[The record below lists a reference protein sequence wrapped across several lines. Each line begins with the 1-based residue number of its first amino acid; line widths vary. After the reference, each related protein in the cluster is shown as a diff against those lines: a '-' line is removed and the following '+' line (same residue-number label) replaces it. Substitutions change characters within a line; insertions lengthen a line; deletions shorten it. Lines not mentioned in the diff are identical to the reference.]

1 MITKALLSRF
11 ESQTDED
18 TMDTFLEDRATE
30 VSWEKATLAWF
41 GIRYMRGEFGVYSCF
56 ADEAGREAHVAGLPA
71 ARLVAEERR
80 LMASPPVTT
89 KIEILGSKMPAVLEG
104 VTKGLV
110 LRFKAKPGKEAEVA
124 QMMRDCVPLVEKE
137 AGTLAWFANQYDE
150 SHFGTFAVFADTGPR
165 FSHLTG
171 QIPRELG
178 MTGLSLLG
186 GAPEVHMV
194 DVMTGTA
201 RQAT

>member
-1 MITKALLSRF
+1 MSRHDRPSRAGYGAPSPEGTAGLLGAARRTAR
-11 ESQTDED
+11 ERDD
-18 TMDTFLEDRATE
+18 HRAGARVTR
-30 VSWEKATLAWF
+30 VRPLRAF
-41 GIRYMRGEFGVYSCF
+41 
-56 ADEAGREAHVAGLPA
+56 DDDAGREAHLGGQA
-71 ARLVAEERR
+71 AKTFFGAEHR
-80 LMASPPVTT
+80 LMTAAPVTT
-89 KIEILGSKMPAVLEG
+89 KIEILGSKMPKVLEG

-124 QMMRDCVPLVEKE
+124 QMMRDCQPLVEKE
-137 AGTLAWFANQYDE
+137 TGTLAWFANQYDE
-150 SHFGTFAVFADTGPR
+150 SHFGTFAVFADNGGR

-194 DVMTGTA
+194 DVMTGTS
-201 RQAT
+201 RQRD

>member
-1 MITKALLSRF
+1 MITKALLFRM

-18 TMDTFLEDRATE
+18 TMDTFLEDLSAE
-30 VSWEKATLAWF
+30 VSWEKTTQAWF

-56 ADEAGREAHVAGLPA
+56 DDEAGRVAHLAGTA
-71 ARLVAEERR
+71 AATFFAAEQR
-80 LMASPPVTT
+80 LMTAAPRTMR
-89 KIEILGSKMPAVLEG
+89 IDILGSKMPKVLEN

-110 LRFKAKPGKEAEVA
+110 LRFKAKPG
-124 QMMRDCVPLVEKE
+124 KE

-150 SHFGTFAVFADTGPR
+150 SHFGTFAVFADNGAR

-171 QIPRELG
+171 QIPRDLG
-178 MTGLSLLG
+178 LVGLSLLG
-186 GAPEVHMV
+186 GMPEVHMV

-201 RQAT
+201 RQRD

>member
-1 MITKALLSRF
+1 MITKALLFRM

-18 TMDTFLEDRATE
+18 TMDTFLEDLSAE
-30 VSWEKATLAWF
+30 VSWEKTTQAWF

-56 ADEAGREAHVAGLPA
+56 DDEAAREAHLGGTA
-71 ARLVAEERR
+71 AATFFAAEQR
-80 LMASPPVTT
+80 LMTT
-89 KIEILGSKMPAVLEG
+89 APRTARIDVLGSKMPKVLEN

-124 QMMRDCVPLVEKE
+124 QLLRDCQPLADKE

-150 SHFGTFAVFADTGPR
+150 SHFGTFAAFADNGGR

-171 QIPRELG
+171 QIPRDLG
-178 MTGLSLLG
+178 LVGLSLLG
-186 GAPEVHMV
+186 GMPEVYMV

-201 RQAT
+201 RQRD

>member
-1 MITKALLSRF
+1 MINKALLFRF

-18 TMDTFLEDRATE
+18 TMDTFLEDLATE
-30 VSWEKATLAWF
+30 VSWEKTTRAWF
-41 GIRYMRGEFGVYSCF
+41 GIRYMRGEFGVVSSF
-56 ADEAGREAHVAGLPA
+56 DDEAGREAHLAGA
-71 ARLVAEERR
+71 AAATFFGAEKR
-80 LMASPPVTT
+80 LMTAAPSTA
-89 KIEILGSKMPAVLEG
+89 KIDLLGSKMPAVLEN

-124 QMMRDCVPLVEKE
+124 QMLRNCLPMVEKE

-150 SHFGTFAVFADTGPR
+150 CHFGTFAVFADNGGR
-165 FSHLTG
+165 FAHLTG

-178 MTGLSLLG
+178 MTGLALLG
-186 GAPEVHMV
+186 GAPEVSMV

-201 RQAT
+201 RQA

>member
-1 MITKALLSRF
+1 MISKALLFRM

-18 TMDTFLEDRATE
+18 TMDTFLEDLATE
-30 VSWEKATLAWF
+30 VSWEKATQAWF

-56 ADEAGREAHVAGLPA
+56 DDEAGREAHLAGTA
-71 ARLVAEERR
+71 AATFFAAEHR
-80 LMASPPVTT
+80 LMTAAPRTT
-89 KIEILGSKMPAVLEG
+89 RIDVLGSKMPKVLEN

-124 QMMRDCVPLVEKE
+124 KMLRDCQPLVEKE

-150 SHFGTFAVFADTGPR
+150 GHFGTFAVFADNGGR
-165 FSHLTG
+165 FAHLIG

-178 MTGLSLLG
+178 MTGLALLG
-186 GAPEVHMV
+186 GAHEVHMV

-201 RQAT
+201 RQVD

>member
-1 MITKALLSRF
+1 MITKALLFRF

-18 TMDTFLEDRATE
+18 TMDTFLESLATE
-30 VSWEKATLAWF
+30 VSWEKTTRAWF
-41 GIRYMRGEFGVYSCF
+41 GIRYMRGEFGVFSCF
-56 ADEAGREAHVAGLPA
+56 DDEPARAAHLAGSA
-71 ARLVAEERR
+71 AKDLFGAEHR
-80 LMASPPVTT
+80 LMTSAPRTT
-89 KIEILGSKMPAVLEG
+89 QVEILGRKMPAVLEG

-110 LRFKAKPGKEAEVA
+110 LRFKSKPGKEAEVA
-124 QMMRDCVPLVEKE
+124 QMMRDCQPLVDKE
-137 AGTLAWFANQYDE
+137 PGTLAWFANQYDE
-150 SHFGTFAVFADTGPR
+150 SHFGTFAVFADSGAR

-171 QIPRELG
+171 QIPRALG

-186 GAPEVHMV
+186 GAPEVSMV

>member
-1 MITKALLSRF
+1 MITKALLFRY

-18 TMDTFLEDRATE
+18 TMDTFLEDLATE
-30 VSWEKATLAWF
+30 VSWEKTTRAWF
-41 GIRYMRGEFGVYSCF
+41 GIRYMRGEFGVYTCF
-56 ADEAGREAHVAGLPA
+56 DDEAGREAHLAGQA
-71 ARLVAEERR
+71 AATLLGAEHR
-80 LMASPPVTT
+80 LMTAAPRTT
-89 KIEILGSKMPAVLEG
+89 RIDLLGAKMPKMLEG

-124 QMMRDCVPLVEKE
+124 KMMRDCLPLVDKE

-150 SHFGTFAVFADTGPR
+150 SHFGTFAVFADNAGR

-171 QIPRELG
+171 QIPRALG
-178 MTGLSLLG
+178 LTGLSLLG
-186 GAPEVHMV
+186 GTPEVHMV

-201 RQAT
+201 RQQD